1 MTHKVRSLEDAAK
14 LVADG
19 DQVVMSGGMSAS
31 PMAMLRAL
39 AKRRARGL
47 RAVGVVGGALNMDFL
62 CGAGA
67 LSSIDTCS
75 VSFNPIQRE
84 APNFLRAIQTGQ
96 IRMFD
101 NT

>member
-1 MTHKVRSLEDAAK
+1 MASKQLSLEEAAS

-39 AKRRARGL
+39 VKRGARGL
-47 RAVGVVGGALNMDFL
+47 HAVGVVGGALNMDFL
-62 CGAGA
+62 AGAGA
-67 LSSIDTCS
+67 LASIDTCS
-75 VSFNPIQRE
+75 VTLNPFERE
-84 APNFLRAIQTGQ
+84 APNFLRAVQTGQ

>member
-1 MTHKVRSLEDAAK
+1 MTSKLLSASQAAA

-19 DQVVMSGGMSAS
+19 DQVVMSGGMTAA

-39 AKRRARGL
+39 AKRRAKGL
-47 RAVGVVGGALNMDFL
+47 RAIGVVGGALNMDFL

-67 LSSIDTCS
+67 LASIDTCS
-75 VSFNPIQRE
+75 ISLNPVQRE